1 MTRKVPEKVK
11 ILLIP
16 LVIVLSIIF
25 ISILFLKPQIS
36 GILAGQREV
45 SLQKDKLAKLT
56 AKAAFLE
63 GLQESELEIKTKT
76 ALSFLPAEKDLPG
89 TLATIRNLVNSNGL
103 ELRGVQ
109 VGPGDIST
117 GSSFITAFKKTPDL
131 QSGDELNADVSSSFR
146 GNPAFQSGEDVIKS
160 EKSGLESLEFKI
172 TISGDWTQLKSFLSQ
187 VEEASPLMR
196 IIKAEISSFPP
207 MVEAAL
213 SLDSFSLSL
222 PTTLGASETPMVAI
236 SPQEE
241 EVYQQLVKTVPPIQE
256 VSQSSS
262 SGPSGRENPFIF

>member
-16 LVIVLSIIF
+16 LVIVLAIIF

-45 SLQKDKLAKLT
+45 SLQKDKLAKMT

-89 TLATIRNLVNSNGL
+89 TLATIRNLVNANGL

-109 VGPGDIST
+109 IGPGDIST
-117 GSSFITAFKKTPDL
+117 GSAL
-131 QSGDELNADVSSSFR
+131 A
-146 GNPAFQSGEDVIKS
+146 KS
-160 EKSGLESLEFKI
+160 EKTGLESLEFKI

-187 VEEASPLMR
+187 VEKASPLMR
-196 IIKAEISSFPP
+196 IVKAEISSFPP

-222 PTTLGASETPMVAI
+222 PTTLGASETPLVAI

-241 EVYQQLVKTVPPIQE
+241 EVYQQLVKIAPPIQD
-256 VSQSSS
+256 VFQPSSF
-262 SGPSGRENPFIF
+262 GPSGRENPFVF

>member
-1 MTRKVPEKVK
+1 MIRKVPEKVK

-16 LVIVLSIIF
+16 LVIILSIIF

-36 GILAGQREV
+36 GILAGQKEL

-103 ELRGVQ
+103 ELRKVQ
-109 VGPGDIST
+109 IGPGDIST
-117 GSSFITAFKKTPDL
+117 
-131 QSGDELNADVSSSFR
+131 SSSF
-146 GNPAFQSGEDVIKS
+146 IKS
-160 EKSGLESLEFKI
+160 EKNGLESLEFKI

-241 EVYQQLVKTVPPIQE
+241 EVYQQLVKIAPPIQE

-262 SGPSGRENPFIF
+262 SGTSGRENPFVF